1 MDPSLAPRAR
11 EALELRGASKNRAF
25 ALSSLRRFY
34 RSRYSGR
41 LRALYRHSSKSSSQN
56 QMSSAEG
63 MRIVNP
69 LRRQLQRGLRRVG
82 SGFQEPRARPRPA
95 GLDDC
100 FINGEGTS
108 AERGLV
114 CFPVTMHMRILTMRN
129 MRWMRRAAPAAARR
143 WPGS

>member
-25 ALSSLRRFY
+25 ALSPLRRFY

-41 LRALYRHSSKSSSQN
+41 LRALYEALLEVLSSQN

-69 LRRQLQRGLRRVG
+69 LRRQLQTGLRRVG

-95 GLDDC
+95 
-100 FINGEGTS
+100 
-108 AERGLV
+108 A
-114 CFPVTMHMRILTMRN
+114 P
-129 MRWMRRAAPAAARR
+129 RRLLH
-143 WPGS
+143 